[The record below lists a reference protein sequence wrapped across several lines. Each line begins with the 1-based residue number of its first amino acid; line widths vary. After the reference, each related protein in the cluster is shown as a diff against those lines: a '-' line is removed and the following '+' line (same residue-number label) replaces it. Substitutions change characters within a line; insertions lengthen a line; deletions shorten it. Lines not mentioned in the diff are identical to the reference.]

1 MKLIGLCGAVVS
13 VEGQK
18 IHVENWQ
25 PCTLLLM
32 LHPDFLSGLM
42 EQSSALSSDTLLS
55 LEGELFS
62 WMAQVLV

>member
-1 MKLIGLCGAVVS
+1 MKHIGVCGAVVS

-32 LHPDFLSGLM
+32 PHPDFQSGLM
-42 EQSSALSSDTLLS
+42 EQSFALSSATLLS
-55 LEGELFS
+55 LEGKLFS
-62 WMAQVLV
+62 WMAQLHV

>member
-13 VEGQK
+13 VDGQK

-32 LHPDFLSGLM
+32 PHPDFQSGLM
-42 EQSSALSSDTLLS
+42 EQSFALSSATLLS
-55 LEGELFS
+55 LEGKLFS
-62 WMAQVLV
+62 WMAQLHV